1 MKGILSSLLTLLL
14 VQPAFAQRPIDM
26 SESGPYSIA
35 MVKVQGGYFD
45 MGSDDESE
53 ATDRKPAH
61 TVKLSTFNIS
71 AYEITQAQWA
81 EVMENEPGYYCHCND
96 CPVTN
101 VSWDEVQT
109 FITKLNAMK
118 GRHYRLPTEA
128 EWEYAARG
136 GVYQKTELKQYNNPR
151 GGVNALF
158 VCEENELLRKQD
170 KYKKGKKY
178 AGKNEAQPVAWYAEN
193 SKDHVHPV
201 GRKHANELGIY
212 DMSGN
217 VEEWVSDWYAN
228 SYGSRDTVE
237 NPAGPISG
245 KAHVVRGGGW
255 NTTASELVVTNRK
268 GYLPKTK
275 TNALGFRLVEDV
287 N

>member
-1 MKGILSSLLTLLL
+1 MKCILSSLLMLVLL
-14 VQPAFAQRPIDM
+14 QPAKAQRAYNKT
-26 SESGPYSIA
+26 EGGPLSIA

-45 MGSDDESE
+45 MGSDDESD

-61 TVKLSTFNIS
+61 TVRLSTFNIS
-71 AYEITQAQWA
+71 AYEVTQELWCQ
-81 EVMENEPGYYCHCND
+81 VMDTNPGYYTCKE

-101 VSWDEVQT
+101 VTWADIQT
-109 FITKLNAMK
+109 FISKLNAMK

-136 GVYQKTELKQYNNPR
+136 GVFEKSLVKEHTTAR

-158 VCEENELLRKQD
+158 VCEENENLRRPT
-170 KYKKGKKY
+170 KYKTGKKY
-178 AGKNEAQPVAWYAEN
+178 AGKHEAQPVAWYAEN
-193 SKDHVHPV
+193 SKDRLHEV
-201 GRKHANELGIY
+201 GRKQPNELGIY

-217 VEEWVSDWYAN
+217 AEEWVSDWYAN

-237 NPAGPISG
+237 NPSGPVSG
-245 KAHVVRGGGW
+245 KSHSVRGGSW
-255 NTTASELVVTNRK
+255 NSTLSELVVTNRK

-275 TNALGFRLVEDV
+275 TNYLGFRLVEDIQ
-287 N
+287 